1 MTTNHCGRG
10 KTLIF
15 KLITFA
21 SALVLWWY
29 WLFVRKNKKIYSDID
44 RTLAGYMAESWTS
57 YFLKFCYA
65 MNFQHEFLG
74 NFYLRIGKLRFFR
87 CLLFWFYKPDK
98 TVRISMPESKV
109 GEGLVLGHGFSIE
122 CIAESIGKNC
132 SIYQQST
139 IGFTRKG
146 CPTIGDNVWIFSG
159 AKILG
164 PVKIGKNA
172 VIGANAVVTKDVPD
186 NAVVAGVPAKLIRYR
201 KPQEFVM

>member
-1 MTTNHCGRG
+1 MTTNHCGGG
-10 KTLIF
+10 KSLIF
-15 KLITFA
+15 KLITIA

-29 WLFVRKNKKIYSDID
+29 WLFVRKNKRIYSDID

-164 PVKIGKNA
+164 PVKIGNNA

-186 NAVVAGVPAKLIRYR
+186 NAVVAGVPAKIIRYR
-201 KPQEFVM
+201 DQNEFVM

>member
-1 MTTNHCGRG
+1 MTTNHCGGG
-10 KTLIF
+10 KSLIF
-15 KLITFA
+15 KLTTFA

-29 WLFVRKNKKIYSDID
+29 WLFVRKNKRIYSDID
-44 RTLAGYMAESWTS
+44 RPLAGYMAESWTS

-87 CLLFWFYKPDK
+87 YLLFWFYKPDK

-146 CPTIGDNVWIFSG
+146 CPTIGDNVWIFAG

-164 PVKIGKNA
+164 PVKIGNNA

-186 NAVVAGVPAKLIRYR
+186 NAVVAGVPAKIIRYR
-201 KPQEFVM
+201 DQNEFVM